1 MTETDQV
8 TLHVDDRDI
17 TAEKGTSLLQACLDN
32 DIYIPNLCYL
42 EKSDHPSASC
52 RLCLVETN
60 GRDRPVTSCTVK
72 VTQGMRVKTDTPA
85 VRRLQRS
92 AFELLLS
99 VHKVECRTCPANK
112 KCELQK
118 IAKFLNVGL
127 KVKNLELY
135 LRDVEVDTNHPVLD
149 YFPNRCVLCGKCIQA
164 CETHNHISILTF
176 SGRGFNTLVRYYGKA
191 DRAAVPCESCM
202 ACVDIC
208 PVSALIPRRT
218 PVKNSGKL

>member
-8 TLHVDDRDI
+8 TLHVDDRSI
-17 TAEKGTSLLQACLDN
+17 TAGEGTSLLQACLDN

-42 EKSDHPSASC
+42 KNSDHPSASC
-52 RLCLVETN
+52 RLCMVEIEGTS
-60 GRDRPVTSCTVK
+60 RPVTSCTVK
-72 VTQGMRVKTDTPA
+72 VTQDMRVKTDTPA

-99 VHKVECRTCPANK
+99 VHRVECRSCPANK

-118 IAKFLNVGL
+118 IAKFLKVGL
-127 KVKNLELY
+127 KVKSLELY
-135 LRDVEVDTNHPVLD
+135 LGDIEIDTNHPVLD

-164 CETHNHISILTF
+164 CKTHNHINILTF
-176 SGRGFNTLVRYYGKA
+176 SGRGFNTLVRYYGKV
-191 DRAAVPCESCM
+191 DRDTAPCESCM

-208 PVSALIPRRT
+208 PVSALVPRRT
-218 PVKNSGKL
+218 G